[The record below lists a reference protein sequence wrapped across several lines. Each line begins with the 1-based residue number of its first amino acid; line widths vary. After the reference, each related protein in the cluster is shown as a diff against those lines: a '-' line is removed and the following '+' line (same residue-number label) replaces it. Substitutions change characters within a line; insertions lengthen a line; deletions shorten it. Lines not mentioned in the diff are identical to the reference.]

1 MMPIREERSGTRR
14 GRELRQTVTAA
25 LALAV
30 ALFFLPLLA
39 VRGEPLY
46 TPEGADALPEDAV
59 TVTLSRC
66 PGHDGWRVI
75 TVEGAGLQ

>member
-46 TPEGADALPEDAV
+46 TPEGTDASPEA
-59 TVTLSRC
+59 
-66 PGHDGWRVI
+66 G
-75 TVEGAGLQ
+75 EGGSGALIKSGRS